1 VTTHPSL
8 NRETMRRR
16 EAEFDRATTAADVD
30 QLVKQW
36 SSEDAAALDAEDWRT
51 REVAE
56 LRQRVAALERLL
68 GPGGRRLAGGITRA
82 TGDALR
88 EIREQDRE
96 HLLGELEKRGF
107 VTYGG
112 VWDEAA
118 EYPRGALVTHGGSVW
133 VALTPAEKGLR
144 PGKAP
149 AWRLAVKGESGKG
162 PTIA

>member
-88 EIREQDRE
+88 EIRTQDRT
-96 HLLGELEKRGF
+96 HILGEVERRGYLS
-107 VTYGG
+107 YGG

-118 EYPRGALVTHGGSVW
+118 TYQRGALVTYGGSAW
-133 VALTPAEKGLR
+133 VALTPAEKGLS
-144 PGKAP
+144 PGRAP
-149 AWRLAVKGESGKG
+149 TWRLAIKGESKMPGV
-162 PTIA
+162 A